1 MLQHLLHMKANRF
14 SANQITNDKKFK
26 RKQTYYELSDNTYI
40 FKKWIRILFLGTP
53 LNVCTYTWQFCFPT
67 PGKKGADRFAA
78 VPTLSSRQG
87 TTQTSTQEDL
97 WRPIA
102 DSHYTNRG
110 GARGPNHPR
119 YKGRW
124 YRGPKHPRYTGQW
137 CRVWIHPLIQETN
150 HPWGFV
156 MCVCDLVLGNLL
168 IVV

>member
-1 MLQHLLHMKANRF
+1 MTKNLRENKLILK
-14 SANQITNDKKFK
+14 
-26 RKQTYYELSDNTYI
+26 LSDNTYI
-40 FKKWIRILFLGTP
+40 FIKWIQILFLGTP

-67 PGKKGADRFAA
+67 PGKKGADRSAA
-78 VPTLSSRQG
+78 IPTLSSRQG

-102 DSHYTNRG
+102 DSHYTNGG
-110 GARGPNHPR
+110 GARWPNHPGYR
-119 YKGRW
+119 GQW